1 MGEASLPIGEK
12 VHFAMTQ
19 SVDKQTIYINGV
31 KVAEEEGNIPYE
43 NAKFVI
49 GKGCIT
55 RFFHGKMDYVRAWNV
70 ARTEQQIMEYKDIEI
85 HEAQEGLI
93 GSWNFNEG
101 SGNKVYDESGNGHH
115 GTVYGATWEL
125 SN

>member
-31 KVAEEEGNIPYE
+31 KVAEEGNIPYE

-49 GKGCIT
+49 GKGYIT
-55 RFFHGKMDYVRAWNV
+55 RFFH
-70 ARTEQQIMEYKDIEI
+70 
-85 HEAQEGLI
+85 
-93 GSWNFNEG
+93 
-101 SGNKVYDESGNGHH
+101 
-115 GTVYGATWEL
+115 
-125 SN
+125 

>member
-1 MGEASLPIGEK
+1 
-12 VHFAMTQ
+12 
-19 SVDKQTIYINGV
+19 
-31 KVAEEEGNIPYE
+31 
-43 NAKFVI
+43 
-49 GKGCIT
+49 
-55 RFFHGKMDYVRAWNV
+55 MDYVRAWNV